1 MENKK
6 FLQEI
11 TGKLEQSGADEKVI
25 NFVIFKVKQSF
36 RNGVEVG
43 TKQALAKA
51 AKAKGN
57 RQ

>member
-11 TGKLEQSGADEKVI
+11 AAKLQESGADEKVV
-25 NFVIFKVKQSF
+25 NFVIFKVRQSF

-43 TKQALAKA
+43 VKQALAKQA
-51 AKAKGN
+51 AKGN